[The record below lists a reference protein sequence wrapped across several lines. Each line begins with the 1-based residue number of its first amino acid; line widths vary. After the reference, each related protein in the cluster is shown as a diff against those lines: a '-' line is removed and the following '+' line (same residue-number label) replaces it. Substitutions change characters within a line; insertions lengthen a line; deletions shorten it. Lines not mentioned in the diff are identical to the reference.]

1 MGCQNWLHLCPSNI
15 LILNDG
21 LGGVIRFISSS
32 YHLFSEKNSKQKRI
46 IVMEF
51 FFICHFRQSR
61 WFVIFQFS
69 VKDHKYDS
77 MKICLHKM
85 PKRDVRYEAYVGV
98 ITAFFAYLISKSIRN
113 IHCNRP
119 IVPNNSP
126 LVGMGNPPAGCIV
139 TN

>member
-15 LILNDG
+15 LILYDG
-21 LGGVIRFISSS
+21 LGGVIRFIP
-32 YHLFSEKNSKQKRI
+32 
-46 IVMEF
+46 
-51 FFICHFRQSR
+51 
-61 WFVIFQFS
+61 FVLRKKFQAKKDNCYGIFQFS
-69 VKDHKYDS
+69 FKDHKYDS
-77 MKICLHKM
+77 MKICSHKM
-85 PKRDVRYEAYVGV
+85 PKHDVRYKAYVGV

>member
-21 LGGVIRFISSS
+21 LGGVIRFIPFV
-32 YHLFSEKNSKQKRI
+32 LRKKFQAKRI

-51 FFICHFRQSR
+51 FICHFRQFR

-69 VKDHKYDS
+69 AKDHKYDS

-85 PKRDVRYEAYVGV
+85 PKRDVRYEAHVGV